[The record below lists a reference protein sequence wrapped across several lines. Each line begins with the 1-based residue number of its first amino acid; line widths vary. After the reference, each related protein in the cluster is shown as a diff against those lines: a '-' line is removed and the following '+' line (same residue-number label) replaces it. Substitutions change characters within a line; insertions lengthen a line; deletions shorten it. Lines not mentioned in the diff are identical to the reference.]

1 MAQRNRPED
10 VRGANIHWWARGA
23 PRDFDVSCCMKP
35 GEAFFLSPDS
45 ADGMLMAC
53 TGSYVSQMDRHQF
66 YLEEVSIYSKLPTEQ
81 GTTCVC
87 RLGTNSTR
95 L

>member
-1 MAQRNRPED
+1 
-10 VRGANIHWWARGA
+10 
-23 PRDFDVSCCMKP
+23 MKP
-35 GEAFFLSPDS
+35 GEAFFSYPDS

-95 L
+95 LQIRLDISTTFLALSNLVRWKEVLAED